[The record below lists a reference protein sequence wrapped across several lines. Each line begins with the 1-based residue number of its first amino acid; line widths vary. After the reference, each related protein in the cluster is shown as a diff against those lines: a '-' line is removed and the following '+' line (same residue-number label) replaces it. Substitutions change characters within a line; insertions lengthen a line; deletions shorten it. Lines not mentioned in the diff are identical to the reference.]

1 MVNEGAA
8 LRDAGAKFS
17 RSGGRLAFCN
27 TAFSTASFSRLAK
40 HVHVDSWL
48 LFAPKY
54 ISADGVS
61 SSGILAPSM
70 VALCARCKSPQSH
83 SQQPA
88 VDPRRARTAITSD
101 LSRHLLRQHGST
113 DGSSR

>member
-1 MVNEGAA
+1 MTRSFVPRRSQRLFQMNLWSNEGAA
-8 LRDAGAKFS
+8 LREAGAKFS
-17 RSGGRLAFCN
+17 KVGRPPLHLA
-27 TAFSTASFSRLAK
+27 ALLSRLLSFSRLAG

-70 VALCARCKSPQSH
+70 VALCARCKSPRF
-83 SQQPA
+83 A
-88 VDPRRARTAITSD
+88 FTTTC
-101 LSRHLLRQHGST
+101 L
-113 DGSSR
+113 